1 MVSECRR
8 YTEELRGTFRCL
20 LKGQGSSIL
29 GAAVEASVLKVYLN
43 TEEAAPGRAT
53 AVPTPQ
59 PGKGSLRSSLAS
71 EKQMSHHG

>member
-29 GAAVEASVLKVYLN
+29 GAAVEAVRI
-43 TEEAAPGRAT
+43 EG
-53 AVPTPQ
+53 VP
-59 PGKGSLRSSLAS
+59 
-71 EKQMSHHG
+71 EH